1 MLSIRQAL
9 QIQFFEMTMDKSKQT
24 ILITGSSSGIGYHAA
39 HQLHK
44 EGWRVCATARKAEDV
59 VRLKSEG
66 LAAYQLDV
74 TDYDGMESLTETL
87 IQDGH
92 EIYGL
97 VNNGAYAQAGAVEDL
112 SVAALKEQFET
123 NLFGWHHLTNLVLPH
138 MRQNNQGRIIHIS
151 SILGFLGLKYRGAY
165 VASKFALEGLTDCM
179 RLELRDSPIKISLIQ
194 PGPITS
200 KIRENSIPYFK
211 KYIDPENSPHKLDYE
226 HQMARLN
233 KKGRASKYTLGPE
246 HVTDKIRHALI
257 SATPKPRYKVTK
269 PTHMMGIV
277 KRLVSTKML
286 DNIVKNEG

>member
-1 MLSIRQAL
+1 MLPIRQAL
-9 QIQFFEMTMDKSKQT
+9 HIQFFEMSMDKSKQT
-24 ILITGSSSGIGYHAA
+24 ILITGCSSGIGYHAA

-59 VRLKSEG
+59 ARLKSQG
-66 LAAYQLDV
+66 LTAYQLDV
-74 TDYDGMESLTETL
+74 TDYDSMGQCIETL
-87 IQDGH
+87 VQDGQP
-92 EIYGL
+92 IYGL

-123 NLFGWHHLTNLVLPH
+123 NFFGWHHLTNLVLPH
-138 MRQNNQGRIIHIS
+138 MRQNNHGRIIHIS

-179 RLELRDSPIKISLIQ
+179 RLELRDSQIKISLIQ

-200 KIRENSIPYFK
+200 KIRENSIPYFR
-211 KYIDPENSPHKLDYE
+211 KYIHPENSAHKLDYE
-226 HQMARLN
+226 KQIARLN

-246 HVTDKIRHALI
+246 YVTDKIRHALI
-257 SATPKPRYKVTK
+257 SPKPKARYKVTK
-269 PTHMMGIV
+269 PTHVMGV
-277 KRLVSTKML
+277 MKRLVSTKML